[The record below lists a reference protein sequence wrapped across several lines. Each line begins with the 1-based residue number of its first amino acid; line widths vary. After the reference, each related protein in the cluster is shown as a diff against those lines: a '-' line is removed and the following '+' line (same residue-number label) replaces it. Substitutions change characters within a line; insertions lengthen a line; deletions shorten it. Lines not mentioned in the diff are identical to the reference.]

1 MRTTD
6 AGRINNVRRKIIQ
19 VAAFGFTNSHV
30 GNIVGGK
37 IYRGSWKNFCSPG
50 LNCYS
55 CPAAGLACPIG
66 AMQGVEG
73 SPKFGLS
80 FYLIGFVLALG
91 VLFGRA
97 ICGYICP
104 FGLIQELLHKIPSPK
119 MRVPKPLT
127 YVKYV
132 LLAVFVLLIPA
143 VVADKYGVGAPAF
156 CKFICPAGTLE
167 AGIPILLTHPELRAQ
182 LGGMFALKLVIL
194 VLVIIG
200 CIICCRCFCKV
211 MCPLGAIYG
220 LLNKISVYRVHV
232 GTGCVSCGACRA
244 VCPMDADPVHHPDSA
259 ECIRCGKCA
268 AACPQQ
274 VLHVGFRGT
283 EDRQQACGSED
294 RQEEISI

>member
-1 MRTTD
+1 MKIAKDTRRFND
-6 AGRINNVRRKIIQ
+6 VRRKIIQ

-30 GNIVGGK
+30 SNLLGGK

-66 AMQGVEG
+66 AMQAVES
-73 SPKFGLS
+73 SPKFGFS

-97 ICGYICP
+97 ICGYVCP

-119 MRVPKPLT
+119 KHLPKPLT

-132 LLAVFVLLIPA
+132 ILAVLVLLLPA
-143 VVADKYGVGAPAF
+143 ILVDDYGGGAPTF
-156 CKFICPAGTLE
+156 CEFICPAGTLE
-167 AGIPILLTHPELRAQ
+167 GGIPILLTHPELRMQ
-182 LGGMFALKLVIL
+182 LGGIFVLKAAIL
-194 VLVIIG
+194 ILTIVG
-200 CIICCRCFCKV
+200 CIFVCRFFCKI

-220 LLNKISVYRVHV
+220 LLNKISFYRVHV
-232 GTGCVSCGACRA
+232 AQTGCVDCGTCRQ
-244 VCPMDADPVHHPDSA
+244 VCPMDVDPVKHPDSA

-268 AACPQQ
+268 AACPHY
-274 VLHVGFRGT
+274 VLCVGFRMQK
-283 EDRQQACGSED
+283 QQLPEMNETG
-294 RQEEISI
+294 